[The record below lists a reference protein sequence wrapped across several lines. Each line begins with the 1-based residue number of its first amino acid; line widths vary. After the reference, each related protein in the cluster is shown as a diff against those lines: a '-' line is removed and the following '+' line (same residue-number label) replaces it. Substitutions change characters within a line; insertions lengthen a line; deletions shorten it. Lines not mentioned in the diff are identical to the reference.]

1 MEELDFKTQLKGSL
15 EALDKRIM
23 QLEHLVNDVIIGSL
37 ESAANE
43 YADNEAFDKF
53 KGNYGE
59 SLKDLVGPYKK
70 LFGEDYD
77 LERSLYDDLKAT
89 EGYGTEGFDEAG
101 CMTARIEDLK
111 ARIDAIKEDVEEV
124 GEAVAEKV
132 EGEAE
137 ESEAEEKAPEAE
149 VEVEEKTEG
158 EAEDGDKEEEE
169 GEAEISDEQLKKE
182 FEEAMAEGN
191 L

>member
-59 SLKDLVGPYKK
+59 SLKDLVEPYKK

-111 ARIDAIKEDVEEV
+111 ARIDAIKEDVKE
-124 GEAVAEKV
+124 VAEKV

-137 ESEAEEKAPEAE
+137 EKAPEDGKVE
-149 VEVEEKTEG
+149 VEVEEKPEG
-158 EAEDGDKEEEE
+158 EDKEEEE
-169 GEAEISDEQLKKE
+169 ISEEQLKKE
-182 FEEAMAEGN
+182 FEDAMKEGN

>member
-1 MEELDFKTQLKGSL
+1 MEELDFKTQLKSSL

-59 SLKDLVGPYKK
+59 SLKDLVEPYKK

-111 ARIDAIKEDVEEV
+111 ARIDAIKEDVEE
-124 GEAVAEKV
+124 AVEKV
-132 EGEAE
+132 
-137 ESEAEEKAPEAE
+137 EEKAPEGEVE
-149 VEVEEKTEG
+149 VEVEEKPE
-158 EAEDGDKEEEE
+158 EKAEEEE
-169 GEAEISDEQLKKE
+169 EISDEQLKKE
-182 FEEAMAEGN
+182 FEDAMKEGD

>member
-1 MEELDFKTQLKGSL
+1 MEEMDFKTQLKGSL

-53 KGNYGE
+53 KGDYGE

-124 GEAVAEKV
+124 VEEV
-132 EGEAE
+132 EG
-137 ESEAEEKAPEAE
+137 EAEEKAPEGE
-149 VEVEEKTEG
+149 VEGVEVEEKTE
-158 EAEDGDKEEEE
+158 DGDKDEESEKAEE
-169 GEAEISDEQLKKE
+169 EISDEQLKKE
-182 FEEAMAEGN
+182 FEDAMKEGD

>member
-1 MEELDFKTQLKGSL
+1 MEELDFKTQLKSSL
-15 EALDKRIM
+15 EDLDKRIM

-37 ESAANE
+37 ESAASE

-59 SLKDLVGPYKK
+59 SLKDLVEPYKK

-124 GEAVAEKV
+124 V
-132 EGEAE
+132 EEV
-137 ESEAEEKAPEAE
+137 EEKAPEDKVE
-149 VEVEEKTEG
+149 VEVEEKTE
-158 EAEDGDKEEEE
+158 DKNKEE
-169 GEAEISDEQLKKE
+169 EISDEQLKKE
-182 FEEAMAEGN
+182 FEDAMKEGD

>member
-1 MEELDFKTQLKGSL
+1 MEELDFKTQLKSSL
-15 EALDKRIM
+15 EDLDKRIM

-43 YADNEAFDKF
+43 YADNEAFETF

-59 SLKDLVGPYKK
+59 KLAPLVEPYKK
-70 LFGEDYD
+70 LFGDDYN

-111 ARIDAIKEDVEEV
+111 ARIDAIKEDVKEV
-124 GEAVAEKV
+124 VEDVEDKPEDKPEDKV
-132 EGEAE
+132 
-137 ESEAEEKAPEAE
+137 E
-149 VEVEEKTEG
+149 VEVEEKPDEG
-158 EAEDGDKEEEE
+158 DNKEED
-169 GEAEISDEQLKKE
+169 EISDEQLQEEFKK
-182 FEEAMAEGN
+182 AMKEGD

>member
-1 MEELDFKTQLKGSL
+1 MEELDFKTQLKSSL
-15 EALDKRIM
+15 EDLDKRIM

-59 SLKDLVGPYKK
+59 SLKDLVEPYKK

-124 GEAVAEKV
+124 V
-132 EGEAE
+132 EEV
-137 ESEAEEKAPEAE
+137 EEKAPEDKVE
-149 VEVEEKTEG
+149 VEVEEKTE
-158 EAEDGDKEEEE
+158 DKNKEE
-169 GEAEISDEQLKKE
+169 EISDEQLKKE
-182 FEEAMAEGN
+182 FEDAMKEGD

>member
-1 MEELDFKTQLKGSL
+1 MEELDFKTQLKSSL
-15 EALDKRIM
+15 EDLDKRIM

-124 GEAVAEKV
+124 V
-132 EGEAE
+132 EEV
-137 ESEAEEKAPEAE
+137 EEKAPEGEVE
-149 VEVEEKTEG
+149 VEVEEKPE
-158 EAEDGDKEEEE
+158 DKEEE
-169 GEAEISDEQLKKE
+169 EISDEQLKKE
-182 FEEAMAEGN
+182 FEDAMKEGD

>member
-1 MEELDFKTQLKGSL
+1 MEELDFKTQLKSSL
-15 EALDKRIM
+15 EDLDKRIM

-59 SLKDLVGPYKK
+59 SLKDLVEPYKK

-111 ARIDAIKEDVEEV
+111 ARIDAIKEDVEE
-124 GEAVAEKV
+124 ESTEEFDEKRNMEVTVYGPPEMMNGSNESESKTEEKSETKSGKEV
-132 EGEAE
+132 EGQMTLDDLDNQ
-137 ESEAEEKAPEAE
+137 EEK
-149 VEVEEKTEG
+149 
-158 EAEDGDKEEEE
+158 
-169 GEAEISDEQLKKE
+169 
-182 FEEAMAEGN
+182 
-191 L
+191 

>member
-23 QLEHLVNDVIIGSL
+23 QLEHLVKDVIIGSL

-111 ARIDAIKEDVEEV
+111 ARIDAIKEDVKE
-124 GEAVAEKV
+124 VAEKV

-137 ESEAEEKAPEAE
+137 EKAPEDGKVE
-149 VEVEEKTEG
+149 VEVEEKPEG
-158 EAEDGDKEEEE
+158 EDKEEEE
-169 GEAEISDEQLKKE
+169 ISEEQLKKE
-182 FEEAMAEGN
+182 FEDAMKEGN

>member
-1 MEELDFKTQLKGSL
+1 MEELDFKTQLKSSL
-15 EALDKRIM
+15 EDLDKRIM

-59 SLKDLVGPYKK
+59 KLAPLVGPYKK
-70 LFGEDYD
+70 LFGDDYN

-124 GEAVAEKV
+124 AEKV
-132 EGEAE
+132 EG
-137 ESEAEEKAPEAE
+137 EAEEKAPEAE
-149 VEVEEKTEG
+149 VEV
-158 EAEDGDKEEEE
+158 KEEEE
-169 GEAEISDEQLKKE
+169 KPEEISDEQLKKE
-182 FEEAMAEGN
+182 FEDAMKEGD

>member
-1 MEELDFKTQLKGSL
+1 MEELDFKTQLKEAL
-15 EALDKRIM
+15 EALDKRVM
-23 QLEHLVNDVIIGSL
+23 QLEHLTNDVIIGSL
-37 ESAANE
+37 ESAAAE

-124 GEAVAEKV
+124 V
-132 EGEAE
+132 EEV
-137 ESEAEEKAPEAE
+137 EEKAPEGEVE
-149 VEVEEKTEG
+149 VEVEEKPE
-158 EAEDGDKEEEE
+158 DKEEE
-169 GEAEISDEQLKKE
+169 EISDEQLKKE
-182 FEEAMAEGN
+182 FEDAMAESK

>member
-111 ARIDAIKEDVEEV
+111 ARIDAIKEDVKE
-124 GEAVAEKV
+124 VAEKV

-137 ESEAEEKAPEAE
+137 EKAPEDGKVE
-149 VEVEEKTEG
+149 VEVEEKPEG
-158 EAEDGDKEEEE
+158 EDKEEEE
-169 GEAEISDEQLKKE
+169 ISEEQLKKE
-182 FEEAMAEGN
+182 FEDAMKEGN

>member
-59 SLKDLVGPYKK
+59 SLKDLVEPYKK

-124 GEAVAEKV
+124 AEKV
-132 EGEAE
+132 E
-137 ESEAEEKAPEAE
+137 ESEAEEKAPEDGVE
-149 VEVEEKTEG
+149 VEVEEKTEDETG
-158 EAEDGDKEEEE
+158 NGDKEEE
-169 GEAEISDEQLKKE
+169 EISDEQLKKE
-182 FEEAMAEGN
+182 FEDAMAQSK

>member
-1 MEELDFKTQLKGSL
+1 MEELDFKTQLKSSL
-15 EALDKRIM
+15 EDLDKRIM

-37 ESAANE
+37 ESAASE

-59 SLKDLVGPYKK
+59 SLKDLVEPYKK

-111 ARIDAIKEDVEEV
+111 ARIDAIKEDVKEAVEEV
-124 GEAVAEKV
+124 
-132 EGEAE
+132 
-137 ESEAEEKAPEAE
+137 EEKAPKDKVE
-149 VEVEEKTEG
+149 VEVEEKP
-158 EAEDGDKEEEE
+158 EDENKEE
-169 GEAEISDEQLKKE
+169 EISDEQLKKE
-182 FEEAMAEGN
+182 FEDAMKEGD

>member
-1 MEELDFKTQLKGSL
+1 MEELDFKTQLKSSL
-15 EALDKRIM
+15 EDLDKRIM

-124 GEAVAEKV
+124 V
-132 EGEAE
+132 EEV
-137 ESEAEEKAPEAE
+137 EEKAPEGEVE
-149 VEVEEKTEG
+149 VEVEEKPE
-158 EAEDGDKEEEE
+158 DKEEEE
-169 GEAEISDEQLKKE
+169 KAEEISDEQLKKE
-182 FEEAMAEGN
+182 FEDAMKEGD

>member
-1 MEELDFKTQLKGSL
+1 MEELDFKTQLKSSL
-15 EALDKRIM
+15 EDLDKRIM

-59 SLKDLVGPYKK
+59 SLKDLVEPYKK

-124 GEAVAEKV
+124 AEKV
-132 EGEAE
+132 
-137 ESEAEEKAPEAE
+137 EEKAPEAE
-149 VEVEEKTEG
+149 VEV
-158 EAEDGDKEEEE
+158 KEEEE
-169 GEAEISDEQLKKE
+169 KPEEISDEQLKKE
-182 FEEAMAEGN
+182 FEDAMKEGD

>member
-1 MEELDFKTQLKGSL
+1 MEELDFKTQLKQSL
-15 EALDKRIM
+15 EALDKRVM
-23 QLEHLVNDVIIGSL
+23 HLEHLTNDVIIDSL
-37 ESAANE
+37 ESAAAE

-124 GEAVAEKV
+124 AEKV

-137 ESEAEEKAPEAE
+137 NKAPEDGKVE
-149 VEVEEKTEG
+149 VEVEEKTED
-158 EAEDGDKEEEE
+158 EDKDEE
-169 GEAEISDEQLKKE
+169 EISDEQLKKE
-182 FEEAMAEGN
+182 FEDAMKEGN

>member
-1 MEELDFKTQLKGSL
+1 MEELDFKTQLKSSL
-15 EALDKRIM
+15 EDLDKRIM

-59 SLKDLVGPYKK
+59 SLKDLVEPYKK

-111 ARIDAIKEDVEEV
+111 ARIDAIKEGVEE
-124 GEAVAEKV
+124 VAEKV
-132 EGEAE
+132 E
-137 ESEAEEKAPEAE
+137 EKAPEGEAE
-149 VEVEEKTEG
+149 VEIKEEKP
-158 EAEDGDKEEEE
+158 EEEE
-169 GEAEISDEQLKKE
+169 EKAEEISDEQLKKE
-182 FEEAMAEGN
+182 FEDAMKEGD

>member
-1 MEELDFKTQLKGSL
+1 MEELDFKTQLKQSL

-23 QLEHLVNDVIIGSL
+23 QLEHICNDVIIGSL
-37 ESAANE
+37 ESAAAE
-43 YADNEAFDKF
+43 YADNEAFETF

-59 SLKDLVGPYKK
+59 KLAPLVEPYKK
-70 LFGEDYD
+70 LFGDDYN

-111 ARIDAIKEDVEEV
+111 ARIDAIKEDVKEV
-124 GEAVAEKV
+124 V
-132 EGEAE
+132 EDVEDV
-137 ESEAEEKAPEAE
+137 EEKAPEGEAE
-149 VEVEEKTEG
+149 VEVEEKPDEG
-158 EAEDGDKEEEE
+158 DNKEED
-169 GEAEISDEQLKKE
+169 EISDEQLQEEFKK
-182 FEEAMAEGN
+182 AMKEGD

>member
-1 MEELDFKTQLKGSL
+1 MEELDFKTQLKSSL
-15 EALDKRIM
+15 EDLDKRIM

-53 KGNYGE
+53 KVNYGE
-59 SLKDLVGPYKK
+59 SLKDLVEPYKK

-111 ARIDAIKEDVEEV
+111 ARIDAIKEDVKEAVEEV
-124 GEAVAEKV
+124 
-132 EGEAE
+132 
-137 ESEAEEKAPEAE
+137 EEKAPEDKVE
-149 VEVEEKTEG
+149 VEVEEKP
-158 EAEDGDKEEEE
+158 EDENKEE
-169 GEAEISDEQLKKE
+169 EISDEQLKKE
-182 FEEAMAEGN
+182 FEDAMKEGD

>member
-1 MEELDFKTQLKGSL
+1 MEELDFKTQLKQSL

-23 QLEHLVNDVIIGSL
+23 QLEHICNDVIIGSL
-37 ESAANE
+37 ESAAAE
-43 YADNEAFDKF
+43 YADNEAFETF

-59 SLKDLVGPYKK
+59 SLKDLVEPYKK

-111 ARIDAIKEDVEEV
+111 ARIDAIKEDVKEV
-124 GEAVAEKV
+124 VEDVEDKPEDKPEDKV
-132 EGEAE
+132 
-137 ESEAEEKAPEAE
+137 E
-149 VEVEEKTEG
+149 VEVEEKPDEG
-158 EAEDGDKEEEE
+158 DNKEEDG
-169 GEAEISDEQLKKE
+169 ISEEQLKKE
-182 FEEAMAEGN
+182 FEDAMKEGN

>member
-1 MEELDFKTQLKGSL
+1 MEEMDFKTQLKGSL

-59 SLKDLVGPYKK
+59 SLKDLVEPYKK

-111 ARIDAIKEDVEEV
+111 ARIDAIKEDVKEVVEE
-124 GEAVAEKV
+124 V
-132 EGEAE
+132 EGEA
-137 ESEAEEKAPEAE
+137 PEDKVE
-149 VEVEEKTEG
+149 VEVEEKTED
-158 EAEDGDKEEEE
+158 EAEDGDKDEE
-169 GEAEISDEQLKKE
+169 EISDEQLKKE
-182 FEEAMAEGN
+182 FEDAMKEGD

>member
-1 MEELDFKTQLKGSL
+1 MEELDFKTQLKSSL
-15 EALDKRIM
+15 EDLDKRIM

-37 ESAANE
+37 ESAASE

-59 SLKDLVGPYKK
+59 SLKDLVEPYKK

-111 ARIDAIKEDVEEV
+111 ARIDAIKEDVKEAVEEV
-124 GEAVAEKV
+124 
-132 EGEAE
+132 
-137 ESEAEEKAPEAE
+137 EEKAPKDKVE
-149 VEVEEKTEG
+149 VEVEEKTE
-158 EAEDGDKEEEE
+158 DGDKEEVE
-169 GEAEISDEQLKKE
+169 EISDEQLKKE
-182 FEEAMAEGN
+182 FEDAMKEGD

>member
-1 MEELDFKTQLKGSL
+1 MEELDFKTQLKSSL
-15 EALDKRIM
+15 EDLDKRIM

-59 SLKDLVGPYKK
+59 SLKDLVEPYKK

-124 GEAVAEKV
+124 VEKV
-132 EGEAE
+132 
-137 ESEAEEKAPEAE
+137 EEKAPEGE
-149 VEVEEKTEG
+149 VEVGVEEKPE
-158 EAEDGDKEEEE
+158 EKAEE
-169 GEAEISDEQLKKE
+169 EISDEQLKKE
-182 FEEAMAEGN
+182 FEDAMKDGD